1 MNEVRNGEEGYTL
14 IEMLVVVLIFTTL
27 MSWVSFSILPM
38 KEVNEKDIFLS
49 QLQSDLY
56 QIQSYSL
63 RHQVPIT
70 VTFYPITN
78 KYVAK
83 TATRQTIV
91 SREISSSI
99 QITSINSLSDITF
112 YPDGN
117 TNRFG
122 KLNFKMGDTMI
133 QLMFQIGQG
142 RFYVQ
147 EY

>member
-1 MNEVRNGEEGYTL
+1 
-14 IEMLVVVLIFTTL
+14 MLVVLLIFTTL
-27 MSWVSFSILPM
+27 LTWVSFSLLPM
-38 KEVNEKDIFLS
+38 KEVNEKDLFLS

-56 QIQSYSL
+56 QIQSYSI
-63 RHQVPIT
+63 RHQVPTT
-70 VTFYPITN
+70 VTFYSITN

-99 QITSINSLSDITF
+99 QITSINSLEEITF
-112 YPDGN
+112 YPNGN
-117 TNRFG
+117 TNQFG
-122 KLNFKMGDTMI
+122 KVNFKMGDIMI

>member
-1 MNEVRNGEEGYTL
+1 
-14 IEMLVVVLIFTTL
+14 MLVVLLIFTTL
-27 MSWVSFSILPM
+27 LTWVSFSILSM
-38 KEVNEKDIFLS
+38 KDGNEKDLFLS

-56 QIQSYSL
+56 QIQSYSI

-70 VTFYPITN
+70 VTFYPVTN

-83 TATRQTIV
+83 TATRQTIL
-91 SREISSSI
+91 SREISSSF
-99 QITSINSLSDITF
+99 QITSINSLTDITF

>member
-1 MNEVRNGEEGYTL
+1 MNEEINGEAGYTL
-14 IEMLVVVLIFTTL
+14 IEILFVLLIFTTL
-27 MSWVSFSILPM
+27 LSWVSFSILPM
-38 KEVNEKDIFLS
+38 KEHNEKDLFLS

-56 QIQSYSL
+56 QIQSHSI

-83 TATRQTIV
+83 TTTRQTIV

-99 QITSINSLSDITF
+99 QITSINSLEDITF
-112 YPDGN
+112 YPNGN

-133 QLMFQIGQG
+133 QLTFQIGQG